1 MKNQIISKFQR
12 FEFLNQKGSKG
23 NYSFFKTFGNLV
35 IFIRIKIYSSK
46 CRTHVKEIIMQKNTF
61 GYSSKLILTCSNFFH
76 VTNYQCTIM
85 YVCEKSPSPHE
96 YLIYILDY
104 LIFSLK
110 FVPCK
115 CMIFI
120 KGNPTWCNHHGVFG
134 RTYYK

>member
-12 FEFLNQKGSKG
+12 FEFLNQKDSKG
-23 NYSFFKTFGNLV
+23 NYSFFLTFGNLV

-61 GYSSKLILTCSNFFH
+61 GCSSKLILTFSNFFH

-85 YVCEKSPSPHE
+85 YASEKSPSPHE
-96 YLIYILDY
+96 LSYIYLN
-104 LIFSLK
+104 

-115 CMIFI
+115 
-120 KGNPTWCNHHGVFG
+120 
-134 RTYYK
+134 